1 VFDLRL
7 WIAQG
12 FGVGRIP
19 FGPGTFGSVA
29 GLGWFAL
36 LIGSGKLWIFIAGT
50 LAGIVLSVWLCGE
63 GEKILKQK
71 DPGSVVL
78 DEIAAM
84 PVCFAGWVWL
94 QWRTAGILP
103 SVEKVFGSWT
113 VILLVFAAF
122 RFFDIVKPWPI
133 KQSQALPGGWGITV
147 DDLIA
152 ALYVNVLLAILVATG
167 IK

>member
-1 VFDLRL
+1 M
-7 WIAQG
+7 AQG

-19 FGPGTFGSVA
+19 FGPGTFGSVL
-29 GLGWFAL
+29 GLGWSAL

-50 LAGIVLSVWLCGE
+50 MAGIALSVWLCGE

-71 DPGSVVL
+71 DPGSIVL

-94 QWRTAGILP
+94 QWRTAHLLP
-103 SVEKVFGSWT
+103 PIEKVFASWT
-113 VILLVFAAF
+113 VVLFLFVAF
-122 RFFDIVKPWPI
+122 RLFDIAKPWPI
-133 KQSQALPGGWGITV
+133 KQSQALPGGWGVTV

-152 ALYVNVLLAILVATG
+152 AIYVNVLLLIVAAAG
-167 IK
+167 MR